1 MKKYILV
8 RFLRSCISIFM
19 VTTIAYLLIFS
30 LVPRYRIFQAD
41 QLWAKLNSKPDTLK
55 AYEFNKYEE
64 LGYLRY
70 KEQQEFCRVKFAS
83 GSDEYFDC
91 MNPLSDSFAAIRKEY
106 ESKGWVF
113 GVYASSNTA
122 YASKEISI
130 LERVTSFYANMFVI
144 DLPNKIKDDNNPT
157 LDRKVYFGSDWSGR
171 PALLCSGCDYK
182 YLVYLDGTFP
192 FIHQNFITLNFGTSY
207 PTFGGL
213 PVLQV
218 MTQSQGR
225 AVQKEIKF
233 PTGVTLNSS
242 LDEYSCTYKATLDRL
257 DKTKFIDNY
266 ADCLTIRKD
275 PSMMGVSF
283 TMGIIALIFSYFIS
297 IPLGIYMSSRKGKLI
312 DKAGMAYIV
321 FVIAVPSLAYIFLFR
336 YLGSTLFGLPD
347 TFPLQGAGSIA
358 SWVLPIISLA
368 LPEVA
373 GLLMWV
379 RRYMVDQTT
388 AEYVKF
394 ARSKGLSQS
403 EIFYK
408 HILRNAIIPIAHGLP
423 GSIIGA
429 IGGAIIT
436 ERIYAIPGMGKMLP
450 DAINAFNNN
459 VVIALTF
466 IFTALSILSVMLGDI
481 LITYLDPRISLH
493 EKGGR
498 K

>member
-41 QLWAKLNSKPDTLK
+41 QLWAKLTSKPDTLK
-55 AYEFNKYEE
+55 AYEFNKYQE
-64 LGYLRY
+64 LGYLKY
-70 KEQQEFCRVKFAS
+70 KEQQEFCRVKFTA
-83 GSDEYFDC
+83 GSDDYFGC

-106 ESKGWVF
+106 EAKGWVF
-113 GVYASSNTA
+113 GVYATSNTV

-130 LERVTSFYANMFVI
+130 LERVTAFYANMFVV
-144 DLPNKIKDDNNPT
+144 DLPNKIKDANNPT
-157 LDRKVYFGSDWSGR
+157 LDRKVYLGSDWSGR
-171 PALLCSGCDYK
+171 PALLCSGCDHK

-225 AVQKEIKF
+225 AVQKEVKF
-233 PTGVTLNSS
+233 PTGVTLSSS

-257 DKTKFIDNY
+257 DKTKFNDNY

-275 PSMMGVSF
+275 ASMMGVSF
-283 TMGIIALIFSYFIS
+283 TMGIIALLFSYFIS

-450 DAINAFNNN
+450 DSINAFNNN

-481 LITYLDPRISLH
+481 LITYLDPRISLN